1 MMSVI
6 KDLLTST
13 KQGTRRLAVDS
24 QQTSFE
30 ENRQFRLFFEFSDIW
45 SATLASIP
53 SGQQLALKFTSI
65 NAVNIFT
72 RRPELY
78 LGGVAYR
85 VFRDNELVTFTGT
98 LAPLDRITTV
108 NGNLADSGLTAP
120 LVTGVTVQWAIG
132 NDIFRSTDWPRN
144 GTIVKTDGNV
154 NQSSSNFGPEAERAG
169 VAAGASFWLVL
180 DSLSVGD
187 TKGMLTVAYE
197 EIF

>member
-45 SATLASIP
+45 SATLSSIP
-53 SGQQLALKFTSI
+53 AGQQLALKFTSL

-78 LGGVAYR
+78 LGGIAYR

-108 NGNLADSGLTAP
+108 NGNLADSGLAAP

-144 GTIVKTDGNV
+144 GTLVKTDGNV

-169 VAAGASFWLVL
+169 VAAGAAFWLVL
-180 DSLSVGD
+180 DSLSTGD
-187 TKGMLTVAYE
+187 TRGMLTIAYE